1 MPSNTNI
8 FGGISKRQS
17 RLRVHVANPLAA
29 LLLENIEL
37 NDAYSVADH
46 VALLEQQYDMPS
58 PDSLFA
64 DAVNLVERMRIKGL
78 VLCRAKAG

>member
-1 MPSNTNI
+1 MPHALRFPYELPNKI
-8 FGGISKRQS
+8 GIG
-17 RLRVHVANPLAA
+17 LPLPCCLAA